1 MICPHCVEF
10 MNQAEDLREQ
20 LRFYQD
26 AEKASRELAQTHKLM
41 SVFGMSEHCA
51 WMVEAMYRSPR
62 PVLKHWFEDNRPSKN
77 RKQDEISSRLVET
90 QICRLRKRLPAGS
103 VENVWGHGY
112 RLTDIGRAAVREAL
126 GD

>member
-26 AEKASRELAQTHKLM
+26 ADKTSRELAQTHKLM
-41 SVFGMSEHCA
+41 SVFGMSEQCA
-51 WMVEAMYRSPR
+51 WMVSVMYRAQH
-62 PVLKHWFEDNRPSKN
+62 PVLKTWIEDNRGN
-77 RKQDEISSRLVET
+77 RKRDEIHSKLVHT

-112 RLTDIGRAAVREAL
+112 KLTEIGRAAVREAL